1 MPFGICNAPTTFM
14 SVMND
19 VFGPFLDDFVILYL
33 DNILIFSGTLDEH
46 VRHVKQVLDTLQ
58 RERLYV
64 KLSKCEFGKTAL
76 VYLGH
81 IVGGGKLKIDTSK
94 IDVIVNW
101 PEPKL

>member
-1 MPFGICNAPTTFM
+1 
-14 SVMND
+14 
-19 VFGPFLDDFVILYL
+19 
-33 DNILIFSGTLDEH
+33 

-58 RERLYV
+58 REKLCV

-81 IVGGGKLKIDTSK
+81 VVGGGELKIDHSK

-101 PEPKL
+101 LELKSVTEV